1 MNFFEK
7 VYALVQQIPE
17 GYVSTYGDIARAI
30 GNSHMARQVGWALHA
45 NPSNQITPCH
55 RVVNREGSLCTSF
68 AFGGINIQKEKLEAE
83 GVHVDKNYKV
93 DLDEYRYIFKK

>member
-30 GNSHMARQVGWALHA
+30 GNPRMARQVGWALHA
-45 NPSNQITPCH
+45 NPSSAITPCH
-55 RVVNREGSLCTSF
+55 RVVNREGLLCTGF
-68 AFGGINIQKEKLEAE
+68 VFGGINAQKAKLESE

-93 DLDEYRYIFKK
+93 DLNEYRYNFKQ